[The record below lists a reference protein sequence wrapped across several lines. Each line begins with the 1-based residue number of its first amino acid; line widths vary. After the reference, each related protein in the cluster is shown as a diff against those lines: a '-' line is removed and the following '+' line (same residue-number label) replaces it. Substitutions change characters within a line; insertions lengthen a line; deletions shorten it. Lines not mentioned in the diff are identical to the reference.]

1 MIYLFTKRLKG
12 ELPTEEAT
20 LEAQKK
26 VFSLQYSQ
34 LSQEIADDDE
44 NMDQFGFALCQT
56 FSKFEDQLDFC
67 KKSRFLPGYKK
78 DVNFSNFFNFV
89 LKNPNNNAH
98 NFSTQKKM
106 QKCKC
111 W

>member
-1 MIYLFTKRLKG
+1 M
-12 ELPTEEAT
+12 PTEEAT

-78 DVNFSNFFNFV
+78 YVNFSKFFNFV
-89 LKNPNNNAH
+89 LKNQITMHIIFRRKRKCRNA
-98 NFSTQKKM
+98 NAGSRQMTLILKIV
-106 QKCKC
+106 
-111 W
+111 